1 MIEIDNLEDA
11 VAAGQIQPFSL
22 ADLGLSPEEIAAMG
36 IGDAPAEPE
45 PPTAPQAAA
54 GVVIDHVEFD
64 PAGRDYTGEFV
75 LIKNTAATS
84 VDLTRWTLRDAG
96 AKHKFVFP
104 PFLLGANDLVRLWT
118 RRGINDRAN
127 LYWDS
132 TGAIWNNSGDTAILQ
147 DAGGK
152 QVSSYSFGPPPS
164 APAAPEPSV
173 PTMPTPRHPEIDN
186 LEDAVAAGQVQPFSL
201 ADLGLSE
208 EEIAALGLGE
218 PAAPEAPATP
228 APEIDNLEDA
238 VAAGQVQPF
247 SLADLGLS
255 EEEIAAMDLGE
266 ATRKRRHPHRDRQ
279 PRRCRCRRPGAA
291 LLAGRSR
298 PFRRRDR
305 RLGLGERPRRNAG
318 PRSIELETPD

>member
-1 MIEIDNLEDA
+1 M
-11 VAAGQIQPFSL
+11 
-22 ADLGLSPEEIAAMG
+22 
-36 IGDAPAEPE
+36 
-45 PPTAPQAAA
+45 
-54 GVVIDHVEFD
+54 
-64 PAGRDYTGEFV
+64 
-75 LIKNTAATS
+75 
-84 VDLTRWTLRDAG
+84 
-96 AKHKFVFP
+96 FP

-127 LYWDS
+127 FYWDS

-147 DAGGK
+147 DASGK

-164 APAAPEPSV
+164 APAAPEPSA
-173 PTMPTPRHPEIDN
+173 PTMPTPAPEIDN

-255 EEEIAAMDLGE
+255 EEEIAALDLGE
-266 ATRKRRHPHRDRQ
+266 PAAAGSAAAHPHRRSTTWKMPWPPARCSPSRWPISAFPKKRSPLLAWEKRPRRKRRPAIRVSWDNS
-279 PRRCRCRRPGAA
+279 CG
-291 LLAGRSR
+291 
-298 PFRRRDR
+298 
-305 RLGLGERPRRNAG
+305 
-318 PRSIELETPD
+318 